1 MDTSVSPR
9 HMLDKIDQV
18 TTLTGCVLRWGD
30 TGGGRESKHM
40 RVRMDVNSVM
50 WHEDV
55 LATLRRIGKL

>member
-1 MDTSVSPR
+1 MDTSVSLR

-40 RVRMDVNSVM
+40 RVRMDVNRVM
-50 WHEDV
+50 W
-55 LATLRRIGKL
+55 